1 MSFNIEIVHP
11 VSLSNKMTCV
21 EGAPEEDLRT
31 LALLT
36 PLRVCRTAGDSEPD
50 GEHRGPKPFAWL
62 NGSSRARTAL
72 NAVQHK
78 IPTLSRN
85 DPGVLAP
92 EASR

>member
-50 GEHRGPKPFAWL
+50 GE
-62 NGSSRARTAL
+62 
-72 NAVQHK
+72 
-78 IPTLSRN
+78 
-85 DPGVLAP
+85 VL
-92 EASR
+92 